1 MKIIKLEFKKTYE
14 EMVEYIH
21 DNYDIEEPTTFEFTK
36 IVKTNAKMRR
46 LAKFKGVYEYET
58 LGIINLNDNKHKEN
72 LFKKVCLPSFGGS
85 YTQNYMSSMGID

>member
-1 MKIIKLEFKKTYE
+1 
-14 EMVEYIH
+14 
-21 DNYDIEEPTTFEFTK
+21 
-36 IVKTNAKMRR
+36 MRR

-85 YTQNYMSSMGID
+85 YTQDYMSSMGID

>member
-46 LAKFKGVYEYET
+46 LAKYARLYVFNG
-58 LGIINLNDNKHKEN
+58 N
-72 LFKKVCLPSFGGS
+72 
-85 YTQNYMSSMGID
+85 